1 MYGVSRGGMMTFLE
15 MKRNFPMNAAAVVGA
30 VYDVSAFR
38 ERAPDVVD
46 EAAKL
51 IPHYSERGVSALQ
64 DRSVMDWP
72 ESINVPLLMIHGA
85 DDDEV
90 PPTEALAFA
99 IKLSNL
105 KKPYELLI
113 YAGDVHEAARN
124 RLDRDARI
132 AAWFSRYLR
141 WAHPAASPVF
151 NCRNAITTRDFPR
164 SPVIGLPL
172 VSFNLAETES
182 WR

>member
-105 KKPYELLI
+105 KKPYELLVC
-113 YAGDVHEAARN
+113 AGDVHEAARN

-141 WAHPAASPVF
+141 
-151 NCRNAITTRDFPR
+151 
-164 SPVIGLPL
+164 
-172 VSFNLAETES
+172 
-182 WR
+182 